1 MGDTMEA
8 NLNHAIDHAL
18 EMTNYNLEG
27 SAWKVDLEDTW
38 YVVFNTPPEEAT
50 PDTMQVLHIE
60 IMLMDGGVVASVLK
74 QENMSDRRVSRL
86 MDRLMDAID
95 ISEEEDDMPALETG
109 DPQTPVLQD

>member
-1 MGDTMEA
+1 MGDTMES

-27 SAWKVDLEDTW
+27 NAWKVELEDTW
-38 YVVFNTPPEEAT
+38 YVIFNTPAEEAT

-86 MDRLMDAID
+86 MDCLMDAIN
-95 ISEEEDDMPALETG
+95 ISEEDDMPALETG